1 MIGNLVDVARAQ
13 AAPRAAMLPKEC
25 EGGIAAAYWREDG
38 EIKLIGRLSS
48 DEIKNLVVGISTA
61 AMFAMMNEGGCVECE
76 NPDCDE
82 DDEEEEDPVDDE
94 D

>member
-1 MIGNLVDVARAQ
+1 MDDVARAQ
-13 AAPRAAMLPKEC
+13 AAPLAAMLPKEC

-61 AMFAMMNEGGCVECE
+61 AMFAMMNEGGCAECE